1 MPVVSDADVIIHL
14 SRLKKLS
21 LLKQL
26 YSEVFI
32 PEYVKNELSYKKDLE
47 IQEALSSFIK
57 PQTVPVSEAEAIARK
72 HGIHMGE
79 AHVKALGEKLR
90 AELFLSNERKVRSAA
105 KEEGFKITGTI
116 GIILKAAVKGMV
128 TKEDAELLLENMKD
142 EDFRIH
148 PELIQQ
154 AIDFLMAK

>member
-32 PEYVKNELSYKKDLE
+32 PEYVKDELHHKKDHE
-47 IQEALSSFIK
+47 IQEALLSFIK
-57 PQTVPVSEAEAIARK
+57 VQTVPVSEAEAIAGK

-90 AELFLSNERKVRSAA
+90 AELFLSNERKVRDAA
-105 KEEGFKITGTI
+105 KEEGFKIAGTI
-116 GIILKAAVKGMV
+116 GIILKAVVKGMI
-128 TKEDAELLLENMKD
+128 TKEDAELLLENMKA

-148 PELIQQ
+148 PDLIQQ